1 VGWGNCS
8 AATIDLRLFDSA
20 GNAVATD
27 VEGTGIG
34 ECGAITKFL
43 TAGTYYVQVEERGNN
58 ATITAYQLQVAF
70 QSDGGMETE
79 PNETSAQA
87 SVNLLSS
94 NEKFVLGD
102 HMNIGD
108 VDVYSITVP
117 PQAHVRAEI
126 IEGSTAETCESSGID
141 ARITL
146 LDDTGAVLA
155 EDNDSGR
162 GLCSLI
168 DGTGATP
175 MDPTAR
181 NASSTPKTFY
191 LMVQASAFATPTNAM
206 FAYRLQVTLR

>member
-1 VGWGNCS
+1 
-8 AATIDLRLFDSA
+8 
-20 GNAVATD
+20 
-27 VEGTGIG
+27 
-34 ECGAITKFL
+34 
-43 TAGTYYVQVEERGNN
+43 
-58 ATITAYQLQVAF
+58 
-70 QSDGGMETE
+70 
-79 PNETSAQA
+79 
-87 SVNLLSS
+87 
-94 NEKFVLGD
+94 VLGD

-168 DGTGATP
+168 DGTGGTP
-175 MDPTAR
+175 MDPGAHNTASV
-181 NASSTPKTFY
+181 AKTYY
-191 LMVQASAFATPTNAM
+191 LMVRASGLATPTNAM
-206 FAYRLQVTLR
+206 FAYRLQVTIR